1 MKNMDKNPERMK
13 KKVIDDFMYMSFL
26 SEAKTYTKLSQKRGL
41 TDDEIRRYKE
51 VCKLII
57 EV

>member
-26 SEAKTYTKLSQKRGL
+26 SEVKTYTKLSQKRGL

>member
-1 MKNMDKNPERMK
+1 MDKNPERMK

-26 SEAKTYTKLSQKRGL
+26 SEAKTYTKLFQKRGL
-41 TDDEIRRYKE
+41 TDDEIRRYKK